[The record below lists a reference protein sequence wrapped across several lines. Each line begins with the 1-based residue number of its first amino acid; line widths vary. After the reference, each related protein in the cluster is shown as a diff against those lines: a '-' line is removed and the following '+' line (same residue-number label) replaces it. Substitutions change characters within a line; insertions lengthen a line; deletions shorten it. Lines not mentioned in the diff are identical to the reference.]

1 MVPPCGT
8 NKTNKNKMANQNTTQ
23 DSIVRQSS
31 LKFVQD
37 YQRTIGTPLTL
48 KEILGITNV
57 IVDYCQ
63 NGYSKDLGDR
73 ISKIDEHIQSKY
85 SEEV

>member
-1 MVPPCGT
+1 MSYE
-8 NKTNKNKMANQNTTQ
+8 KNQ

-63 NGYSKDLGDR
+63 NGWSKEIGEK
-73 ISKIDEHIQSKY
+73 IQKIDDHIAKKF
-85 SEEV
+85 EEV

>member
-1 MVPPCGT
+1 MAQ
-8 NKTNKNKMANQNTTQ
+8 NDFQKNQ

-37 YQRTIGTPLTL
+37 YQRTIGCPLTL

-63 NGYSKDLGDR
+63 QGWSKELGEKLD
-73 ISKIDEHIQSKY
+73 KIDKHILSKF
-85 SEEV
+85 EE

>member
-1 MVPPCGT
+1 MATT
-8 NKTNKNKMANQNTTQ
+8 NSTQ

-63 NGYSKDLGDR
+63 NGWSKEISEKIDKIDNH
-73 ISKIDEHIQSKY
+73 ISKKF
-85 SEEV
+85 EEQ

>member
-1 MVPPCGT
+1 
-8 NKTNKNKMANQNTTQ
+8 MANQNTTQ

-63 NGYSKDLGDR
+63 NGYSKEIADR
-73 ISKIDEHIQSKY
+73 ISKIDEHIQSKF
-85 SEEV
+85 EEQV

>member
-1 MVPPCGT
+1 MS
-8 NKTNKNKMANQNTTQ
+8 NYNSTTQ

-37 YQRTIGTPLTL
+37 YQRTIGCPLTI
-48 KEILGITNV
+48 KEIMGITNV

-63 NGYSKDLGDR
+63 NGWSKELGDR
-73 ISKIDEHIQSKY
+73 VDNIDKFIQSKFP
-85 SEEV
+85 EE

>member
-1 MVPPCGT
+1 MS
-8 NKTNKNKMANQNTTQ
+8 QNSVQ
-23 DSIVRQSS
+23 DCIVRQSS

-63 NGYSKDLGDR
+63 NGYSKEVGER
-73 ISKIDEHIQSKY
+73 IGKIDDHIQSKFP
-85 SEEV
+85 EEV

>member
-1 MVPPCGT
+1 
-8 NKTNKNKMANQNTTQ
+8 MANNNTTQ

-63 NGYSKDLGDR
+63 NGYSKELGDR
-73 ISKIDEHIQSKY
+73 ISKIDEHIQNKF
-85 SEEV
+85 EETP

>member
-1 MVPPCGT
+1 MS
-8 NKTNKNKMANQNTTQ
+8 NFNSTQ

-37 YQRTIGTPLTL
+37 YQRTIGCPLTI
-48 KEILGITNV
+48 KEIMGITNV

-63 NGYSKDLGDR
+63 NGWSKELGSRVDN
-73 ISKIDEHIQSKY
+73 IDKFIQEKFP
-85 SEEV
+85 EQ

>member
-1 MVPPCGT
+1 MAQ
-8 NKTNKNKMANQNTTQ
+8 NDYSKNQ

-63 NGYSKDLGDR
+63 NGWSKEIGDK
-73 ISKIDEHIQSKY
+73 IQKIDDHIAKKF
-85 SEEV
+85 EEV

>member
-1 MVPPCGT
+1 MSDY
-8 NKTNKNKMANQNTTQ
+8 KNTQ

-48 KEILGITNV
+48 KEIFGITNV
-57 IVDYCQ
+57 VVDYCQ
-63 NGYSKDLGDR
+63 NGWSKDLGDR
-73 ISKIDEHIQSKY
+73 VSKIDEFIQSKF
-85 SEEV
+85 EETA

>member
-1 MVPPCGT
+1 MAQ
-8 NKTNKNKMANQNTTQ
+8 NDFQKNQ

-37 YQRTIGTPLTL
+37 YQRTIGCPLSL

-63 NGYSKDLGDR
+63 QGWSKELGEKLD
-73 ISKIDEHIQSKY
+73 KIDKHIQSKF
-85 SEEV
+85 EEV

>member
-1 MVPPCGT
+1 
-8 NKTNKNKMANQNTTQ
+8 MAQTNTTQ

-63 NGYSKDLGDR
+63 NGYTKEIGER
-73 ISKIDEHIQSKY
+73 ISAIDKHIQTKF
-85 SEEV
+85 EEQL

>member
-1 MVPPCGT
+1 MS
-8 NKTNKNKMANQNTTQ
+8 NFNSTQ

-37 YQRTIGTPLTL
+37 YQRTIGVPLTI
-48 KEILGITNV
+48 KEIMGITNV

-63 NGYSKDLGDR
+63 NGWSKELGSRVDN
-73 ISKIDEHIQSKY
+73 IDKFIQEKFP
-85 SEEV
+85 EQ

>member
-1 MVPPCGT
+1 
-8 NKTNKNKMANQNTTQ
+8 MANQNTTQ

-63 NGYSKDLGDR
+63 NGWSKELGNRVDN
-73 ISKIDEHIQSKY
+73 IDKFIQTKFP
-85 SEEV
+85 EE

>member
-1 MVPPCGT
+1 MSDY
-8 NKTNKNKMANQNTTQ
+8 KSTTQ

-37 YQRTIGTPLTL
+37 YHRTIGCPLTI
-48 KEILGITNV
+48 KEIMGITNV

-63 NGYSKDLGDR
+63 NGWSKELGGR
-73 ISKIDEHIQSKY
+73 VENIDKFIKEKFP
-85 SEEV
+85 E

>member
-1 MVPPCGT
+1 
-8 NKTNKNKMANQNTTQ
+8 MADYKNTTQ

-37 YQRTIGTPLTL
+37 YQRTIGCPLTI
-48 KEILGITNV
+48 KEIIGITNV

-63 NGYSKDLGDR
+63 NGWSKDLGERVD
-73 ISKIDEHIQSKY
+73 KMDTFIQSKFP
-85 SEEV
+85 E

>member
-1 MVPPCGT
+1 
-8 NKTNKNKMANQNTTQ
+8 MADYKNTTQ

-37 YQRTIGTPLTL
+37 YQRTIGTPLTI
-48 KEILGITNV
+48 KEIMGITNV

-63 NGYSKDLGDR
+63 NGWSKDLSDR
-73 ISKIDEHIQSKY
+73 VEKIDTFIQNKF
-85 SEEV
+85 EEQQ

>member
-1 MVPPCGT
+1 MS
-8 NKTNKNKMANQNTTQ
+8 NYNSTTQ

-37 YQRTIGTPLTL
+37 YQRTIGTPLTI
-48 KEILGITNV
+48 KEIMGITNV

-63 NGYSKDLGDR
+63 NGWSKELSERVD
-73 ISKIDEHIQSKY
+73 KIDNFIQNKF
-85 SEEV
+85 EEQQ

>member
-1 MVPPCGT
+1 MAQ
-8 NKTNKNKMANQNTTQ
+8 NDYQKNQ

-37 YQRTIGTPLTL
+37 YQRTIGCPLSL

-63 NGYSKDLGDR
+63 QGWSKELGEKLD
-73 ISKIDEHIQSKY
+73 KIDKHIQSKF
-85 SEEV
+85 EEV

>member
-1 MVPPCGT
+1 
-8 NKTNKNKMANQNTTQ
+8 MANQNTTQ

-63 NGYSKDLGDR
+63 NGYSKELGDR
-73 ISKIDEHIQSKY
+73 VSKIDEHIQNKF
-85 SEEV
+85 EESV

>member
-1 MVPPCGT
+1 
-8 NKTNKNKMANQNTTQ
+8 MADYKNTTQ

-37 YQRTIGTPLTL
+37 YQRTIGCPLTI
-48 KEILGITNV
+48 KEIIGITNV

-63 NGYSKDLGDR
+63 NGWSKDLGERVD
-73 ISKIDEHIQSKY
+73 KIDTFIQSKFP
-85 SEEV
+85 E

>member
-1 MVPPCGT
+1 MSDY
-8 NKTNKNKMANQNTTQ
+8 KNTTQ

-37 YQRTIGTPLTL
+37 YQRTIGCPLTI
-48 KEILGITNV
+48 KEIMGITNV

-63 NGYSKDLGDR
+63 NGWSKELGNRVDN
-73 ISKIDEHIQSKY
+73 IDKFIQEKFP
-85 SEEV
+85 EQ

>member
-1 MVPPCGT
+1 
-8 NKTNKNKMANQNTTQ
+8 MANTNTTQ

-37 YQRTIGTPLTL
+37 FQRTIGTPLTL

-63 NGYSKDLGDR
+63 NGYSKELGDR
-73 ISKIDEHIQSKY
+73 ISKIDDYIQSKF
-85 SEEV
+85 EEEI

>member
-1 MVPPCGT
+1 MSDYQ
-8 NKTNKNKMANQNTTQ
+8 KNQE
-23 DSIVRQSS
+23 SIVRQSS

-37 YQRTIGTPLTL
+37 YQRAIGTPLTL

-63 NGYSKDLGDR
+63 NGWSKDLAT
-73 ISKIDEHIQSKY
+73 KIDKIDDYIMKKF
-85 SEEV
+85 EE

>member
-1 MVPPCGT
+1 
-8 NKTNKNKMANQNTTQ
+8 MANQNTTQ

-63 NGYSKDLGDR
+63 NGYSKELGDR
-73 ISKIDEHIQSKY
+73 VSKIDDHIQNKF
-85 SEEV
+85 EESV

>member
-1 MVPPCGT
+1 MSDY
-8 NKTNKNKMANQNTTQ
+8 KSTTQ

-37 YQRTIGTPLTL
+37 YQRTIGCPLTI
-48 KEILGITNV
+48 KEIMGITNV

-63 NGYSKDLGDR
+63 NGWSKELGNRVDN
-73 ISKIDEHIQSKY
+73 IDKFIREKFPEQ
-85 SEEV
+85 

>member
-1 MVPPCGT
+1 
-8 NKTNKNKMANQNTTQ
+8 MADYKNTTQ

-37 YQRTIGTPLTL
+37 YQRTIGCPLTI
-48 KEILGITNV
+48 KEIMGITNV

-63 NGYSKDLGDR
+63 NGWSKDLSERVD
-73 ISKIDEHIQSKY
+73 KIDTFIQSKFP
-85 SEEV
+85 E

>member
-1 MVPPCGT
+1 MGQ
-8 NKTNKNKMANQNTTQ
+8 NDYQKTN

-37 YQRTIGTPLTL
+37 YQRTIGCPLSL

-63 NGYSKDLGDR
+63 QGWSKELGEKLD
-73 ISKIDEHIQSKY
+73 KIDLHIQSKF
-85 SEEV
+85 EEV

>member
-1 MVPPCGT
+1 MS
-8 NKTNKNKMANQNTTQ
+8 NKLHTFIKKKEDMANNNSTQ

-48 KEILGITNV
+48 RELLGITNV

-63 NGYSKDLGDR
+63 QGWSKDIAD
-73 ISKIDEHIQSKY
+73 KIDKIDKHLASKF
-85 SEEV
+85 EES

>member
-1 MVPPCGT
+1 MSDY
-8 NKTNKNKMANQNTTQ
+8 KSTTQ

-37 YQRTIGTPLTL
+37 YQRTIGCPLTI
-48 KEILGITNV
+48 KEIMGITNV

-63 NGYSKDLGDR
+63 NGWSKELGGR
-73 ISKIDEHIQSKY
+73 VENIDKFIKEKFPEQ
-85 SEEV
+85 